1 MLASTTTVQQEY
13 QALRSGAA
21 LQRRPS
27 GGVLALADADRVDFL
42 QRMTTNDVKALTGTA
57 AAGQSCIT
65 VLTSPTA
72 KIVQVFTVLARADD
86 LLLLPALGAAEAL
99 ARHLRGQIFF
109 MDKVKVSDLSAQFAR
124 LRLMGPQA
132 LTALAATGLDLNGVG
147 EGEWRGR
154 DGLLVVAQRHYDLPG
169 FEIVVAQERREEIVT
184 RLAAVGA
191 AVLEGDE
198 AYQAQRIELGRPLP
212 GAELIGEYSP
222 LEAGLAWA
230 CAENK
235 GCYTGQEIIARQI
248 TYDKVTRTL
257 VGIVADE
264 PLTAGAALTA
274 DGREVGTI
282 TSAARSPL
290 VGSPIALAI
299 VKRPHD
305 GAVTELLVE
314 GKPVR
319 VTALPFTGPSHD
331 AAIMK

>member
-27 GGVLALADADRVDFL
+27 GGVLALTDADRVDFL
-42 QRMTTNDVKALTGTA
+42 QRMTTNDVKALAGTA
-57 AAGQSCIT
+57 AAGQSCVT

-124 LRLMGPQA
+124 LRVVGPQA
-132 LTALAATGLDLNGVG
+132 LTALAATGLDLSGAG

-154 DGLLVVAQRHYDLPG
+154 DGLLVVAQRQYDIPG
-169 FEIVVAQERREEIVT
+169 FEIVVAQERQEEIVT

-191 AVLEGDE
+191 VVLDGED
-198 AYQAQRIELGRPLP
+198 AYQARRIELGCPQP
-212 GAELIGEYSP
+212 GAELTGEYSP

-235 GCYTGQEIIARQI
+235 GCYTGQEIIARQV
-248 TYDKVTRTL
+248 TYEKVTRLLVQLQGDALLPPGATL
-257 VGIVADE
+257 H
-264 PLTAGAALTA
+264 A
-274 DGREVGTI
+274 DGRPAGVV
-282 TSAARSPL
+282 TSSGWSPAQQRHL
-290 VGSPIALAI
+290 ALGI
-299 VKRPHD
+299 VKRAASEP
-305 GAVTELLVE
+305 GTRLNTPEGVAAV
-314 GKPVR
+314 
-319 VTALPFTGPSHD
+319 VTLAVG
-331 AAIMK
+331 